1 MVKMLETPEGFDR
14 ADSTEKFKNIKPT
27 EKMSD
32 KEADD
37 FWAAEFEKAQ
47 AETEIDTYDK
57 LLSEVFNR
65 FEEELDID
73 FTITDRISDVL
84 EKFRS
89 DDWDLMD
96 IKEKVSIAK
105 ELVKAIG
112 KELQIDN
119 LPEVE
124 LLQDEDDADGSFGA
138 IENKISLNIKNFNN
152 PVELVDTIAHEVR
165 HAYQHMRA
173 EIMDTWEDAL
183 YKVNFDNYISPLP
196 LPGGGWLFFVDYMT
210 QYVEVD
216 ARAFANL
223 FTEAMRY
230 E

>member
-1 MVKMLETPEGFDR
+1 MIKMSDISEASDKVAVSEM
-14 ADSTEKFKNIKPT
+14 FKNIKPV
-27 EKMSD
+27 EKLSEQ
-32 KEADD
+32 EADD
-37 FWAAEFEKAQ
+37 FWKAEFEKAQ
-47 AETEIDTYDK
+47 DETEVDTYDK

-65 FEEELDID
+65 SEEEFDID
-73 FTITDRISDVL
+73 FTITDRISDIL
-84 EKFRS
+84 ERFRS
-89 DDWDLMD
+89 DDWNLID
-96 IKEKVSIAK
+96 INEKVFIVK

-119 LPEVE
+119 VPEVV
-124 LLQDEDDADGSFGA
+124 LLQDKEDVYGFFDA
-138 IENKISLNIKNFNN
+138 IENKISLNIKNFSNSF
-152 PVELVDTIAHEVR
+152 ELVNTIAHEVR

-183 YKVNFDNYISPLP
+183 YKVNFNNYISPLP
-196 LPGGGWLFFVDYMT
+196 LPGGGWLFFVDYLD